1 MRIEDMVEGLNKH
14 IEAERVKRNII
25 TDGHL
30 VFQLSIT
37 QHPTIKA
44 YKEYKAVVWFTKDR
58 KNYKVAQVSQVAKV
72 VDEQDKYIMRV
83 INIDM
88 SKTLFSLV
96 SKSAFQE
103 IIKGEFDGDSNE

>member
-1 MRIEDMVEGLNKH
+1 MVEGLNKH

-44 YKEYKAVVWFTKDR
+44 YKEYKAIVWFTKDR

-72 VDEQDKYIMRV
+72 VDDQDKYIMRV

-88 SKTLFSLV
+88 SKALFSLI
-96 SKSAFQE
+96 SKPAFKE
-103 IIKGEFDGDSNE
+103 IIEGKYNGNTDE

>member
-14 IEAERVKRNII
+14 IEVERVRRNII
-25 TDGHL
+25 THGHL

-44 YKEYKAVVWFTKDR
+44 YKEYKAVVWFTKDK

-88 SKTLFSLV
+88 SKALFSLV
-96 SKSAFQE
+96 SKDVFQK
-103 IIKGEFDGDSNE
+103 IIEGELDGDSNE